1 MAKLMRYEAR
11 SDLRLLL
18 PVYAACLT
26 LGVLSCLL
34 RLLPD
39 AGGDT
44 LRQLAMAAV
53 YTLLLGAAVTAQIAA
68 LAAGPAVSLIRFYRT
83 LGTRGHFFFSLPL
96 LPSQM
101 LGAHLALALA
111 WTAAGALLVYA
122 LSLLGMPL
130 FAGLNGD
137 LYSGQRPLPDLFALL
152 ALMLLFA
159 AMLYLCFC
167 LAAAVSTRL
176 GHIRLPMTAA
186 LLFCFALAAGAAFLF
201 LMAAVGRFGVSALPS
216 GGAPGLPFCTMLGHC
231 AVPLLLVDAG
241 LWGLCCR
248 QLGPRLELA

>member
-44 LRQLAMAAV
+44 LWQLAMAAV
-53 YTLLLGAAVTAQIAA
+53 CTLLLGAAVTAQIAA

-101 LGAHLALALA
+101 LGAHLVLALA
-111 WTAAGALLVYA
+111 WTAAGALLVYNRFRPHDA
-122 LSLLGMPL
+122 EK
-130 FAGLNGD
+130 
-137 LYSGQRPLPDLFALL
+137 LYVNQV
-152 ALMLLFA
+152 
-159 AMLYLCFC
+159 
-167 LAAAVSTRL
+167 AAA
-176 GHIRLPMTAA
+176 
-186 LLFCFALAAGAAFLF
+186 
-201 LMAAVGRFGVSALPS
+201 
-216 GGAPGLPFCTMLGHC
+216 
-231 AVPLLLVDAG
+231 
-241 LWGLCCR
+241 R
-248 QLGPRLELA
+248 QAQAEEESEEE